1 MKPIII
7 LFFAFIAAFSA
18 YSQTYIQDG
27 DRCFESGDYA
37 CAVTNYNNAFKSAT
51 GKDKQLI
58 EIKLT
63 RAKWCDEHLKTAN
76 QEFSGKKYTTAKD
89 EYQKV
94 LDSNPKDSYAQSQI
108 MKCVNALTRPKSPK
122 ATTAELTSNSDNSGS
137 SSSAQKEQPKEE
149 ESIYWYIIIFALYFY
164 YFILLFT

>member
-37 CAVTNYNNAFKSAT
+37 CAVTNYNNAFKSAS

-108 MKCVNALTRPKSPK
+108 MKCDNTLTP
-122 ATTAELTSNSDNSGS
+122 TNSDNSGS
-137 SSSAQKEQPKEE
+137 SSSAPEEQPKEE